1 MQRSRFAE
9 VLAVLAC
16 LLPMSTTSAG
26 FDHDEVGNVA
36 TNPDKGTPAQSLVVS
51 NLRCSDDAHTDI
63 LTVAGLALATAT
75 KTHTTCTAATHDRDS
90 SKDNRDM
97 NEEMCTSHTPDD
109 KITQLPFSKLSRFRT
124 LRLEREVRQSSFIRP
139 GLRVEAFSFL
149 GLPETAALRYKP
161 KTTRTLL
168 SQLLNQANPEAQPL
182 AHCTVGIDGRCFGI
196 TPGAN

>member
-1 MQRSRFAE
+1 MPCFK
-9 VLAVLAC
+9 
-16 LLPMSTTSAG
+16 PT
-26 FDHDEVGNVA
+26 
-36 TNPDKGTPAQSLVVS
+36 TNPQLDAERTALGKISPQVDAEKVLNASPFTPQS
-51 NLRCSDDAHTDI
+51 
-63 LTVAGLALATAT
+63 
-75 KTHTTCTAATHDRDS
+75 TCTAATHDRDS

-124 LRLEREVRQSSFIRP
+124 LRLERELRQSSFIRP

-168 SQLLNQANPEAQPL
+168 AQLLNQANPEAQPL